1 MRAPAERRAPTPQ
14 AFTCLGVLTLA
25 AVVLSGCTSSSPD
38 RAAGSATTIACDATT
53 VATEDL
59 PSVVTITATNGS
71 TGSTGSGEVIRDDGT
86 ILTNN
91 HVVSPAAQSGTISV
105 LTSDGKTYPATL
117 TGRDPQTD
125 VAVIKVT
132 APTPLHAIPLGSS
145 SSVTIGEPVV
155 ALGAPLGLSN
165 TVTTG
170 IVSALDRT
178 VHIPSDNG
186 QIATL
191 LAALQTDAAINPGNS
206 GGALTNC
213 AGALIG
219 VPTANATVTT
229 ASGQTST
236 GNVGISFAIPVDL
249 AKGVADQLI
258 ASGSVTHSYL
268 GLEVSALPPAPGSS
282 TPPGLYVSAVAPG
295 GPAAL
300 AGMLAGDVITEIEG
314 EPAHDPTQ
322 LALLTLTKK
331 PGETVKVT
339 YERSG
344 TSAGTTLTLGTPP

>member
-1 MRAPAERRAPTPQ
+1 MGLVAGVV
-14 AFTCLGVLTLA
+14 FT
-25 AVVLSGCTSSSPD
+25 GCTSSSPG
-38 RAAGSATTIACDATT
+38 RNAGSATKAACDATA
-53 VATEDL
+53 VATQDL
-59 PSVVTITATNGS
+59 PSVVTITASNGS
-71 TGSTGSGEVIRDDGT
+71 NGSTGSGEVIRDDGS

-91 HVVSPAAQSGTISV
+91 HVVSPAAEAGTIQV
-105 LTSDGKTYPATL
+105 LTSDGKTYSATL

-125 VAVIKVT
+125 LAVIKVT
-132 APTPLHAIPLGSS
+132 ASTPLHAIALGSS
-145 SSVTIGEPVV
+145 SSVRIGEPVV
-155 ALGAPLGLSN
+155 VLGAPLGLPN
-165 TVTTG
+165 TVTVG

-178 VHIPSDNG
+178 VHVPSDNG
-186 QIATL
+186 RMATL

-229 ASGQTST
+229 SSGQTST

-258 ASGSVTHSYL
+258 ASGTVTHSYF
-268 GLEVSALPPAPGSS
+268 GLEVSALPPAAGSS
-282 TPPGLYVSAVAPG
+282 TPQGLYVNAVAPG

-300 AGMLAGDVITEIEG
+300 AGILPGDVITEIEG

-344 TSAGTTLTLGTPP
+344 TSASTTLTLGTSP